1 MVYQLA
7 IGNKN
12 YSSWSMRPWVLMT
25 HFGLPFRE
33 INIALRTEQTA
44 QHIQAVSPSGRV
56 PVLVDGDLSIWDS
69 LAIAEYLAEQHPEQA
84 LWPRDKTLRAL
95 ARAATAE
102 MHSGFSGLRN
112 ECSMNIKGRFLPVP
126 PPQLSTDAQADI
138 ARIQALWQN
147 LLTRSGGPFLCGE
160 FSIVDAFFA
169 PVVTRFR
176 TYRISLPD
184 GLEAYAQTIEV
195 NPAVKAWIDAG
206 LAETVAIPF
215 YDALLG
221 MAE

>member
-1 MVYQLA
+1 MYQLA

-25 HFGLPFRE
+25 HFGLSFRE

-44 QHIQAVSPSGRV
+44 QQIQAVSPSGRV
-56 PVLVDGDLSIWDS
+56 PVLVDGDLHVWDS
-69 LAIAEYLAEQHPEQA
+69 LAIAEYLAEQHPEHA

-95 ARAATAE
+95 ARAASAE

-126 PPQLSTDAQADI
+126 SPQLSADALADI
-138 ARIQALWQN
+138 ARIKSLWQN
-147 LLTRSGGPFLCGE
+147 LLARSGGPFLCGD

-184 GLEAYAQTIEV
+184 ALEVYAQAIEA

-206 LAETVAIPF
+206 MAETVAIPF